1 VAGQAQVSRCG
12 SPSQERLKDALD
24 NKRFI
29 PTVMGAGPHTL
40 EAGQVI
46 AGYKLLRRLGQ
57 GALGIV
63 YLAEDVGRLQS
74 LTQTVALKLM
84 PLPQGV
90 DVAAHHKAFMRNAM
104 ASAALL
110 HPGIVTLYRA
120 GVEGPFGWLAMEAV
134 PGTDLSRYTELRR
147 LLPEPVVLRIGE
159 RLAEALAYAHAQG
172 VVHRDLKPANVLVD
186 LPAQIVKLADFGL
199 ARMSDSAQTDT
210 GVVLGTPSY
219 MAPEQIAG
227 ALPTP
232 QSDFY
237 ALGVLLFQLLTGRLP
252 HEGGSMG
259 ELLMQLARQPAPDIR
274 SLRPALPERLAAVV
288 AALLAKQ
295 PTQRLANGGE
305 LAATLRD
312 IGAGWTPDAH

>member
-1 VAGQAQVSRCG
+1 M
-12 SPSQERLKDALD
+12 D
-24 NKRFI
+24 
-29 PTVMGAGPHTL
+29 AGPHTL
-40 EAGQVI
+40 HAGQVI

-84 PLPQGV
+84 PLPQGA

-104 ASAALL
+104 AAAALL

-120 GVEGPFGWLAMEAV
+120 GVEAPFGWLAMEPV
-134 PGTDLSRYTELRR
+134 PGTDLSRYTEPRR
-147 LLPEPVVLRIGE
+147 LLPDPVVLRIVE
-159 RLAEALAYAHAQG
+159 RLAQALAYAHAQG

-186 LPAQIVKLADFGL
+186 LPAQVVKLADFGL
-199 ARMSDSAQTDT
+199 ARTPDSAQTDT

-237 ALGVLLFQLLTGRLP
+237 AVGVLLFQLLTGRLP

-259 ELLMQLARQPAPDIR
+259 ELLMQVARQPAPDIR
-274 SLRPALPERLAAVV
+274 SLRPALSAPLAGLV
-288 AALLAKQ
+288 AALLVKQ
-295 PTQRLANGGE
+295 PAQRLADGGQ
-305 LAATLRD
+305 LAAALRD
-312 IGAGWTPDAH
+312 IGAGWTPDAG

>member
-1 VAGQAQVSRCG
+1 MDSAPQSLQVG
-12 SPSQERLKDALD
+12 E
-24 NKRFI
+24 
-29 PTVMGAGPHTL
+29 
-40 EAGQVI
+40 VI

-63 YLAEDVGRLQS
+63 FLAEDVGRLQS

-84 PLPQGV
+84 PLPQGI
-90 DVAAHHKAFMRNAM
+90 DVAAHHKAFMRQAM
-104 ASAALL
+104 ASAALQ

-120 GVEGPFGWLAMEAV
+120 GVEGQYGWLAMEAV
-134 PGTDLSRYTELRR
+134 PGTDLGRYTEPRR
-147 LLPEPVVLRIGE
+147 LLPEPVVLHIGE
-159 RLAEALAYAHAQG
+159 RLALALAYAHAQG

-186 LPAQIVKLADFGL
+186 LPAQVVKLADFGL
-199 ARMSDSAQTDT
+199 ARMPDSAQTDT

-237 ALGVLLFQLLTGRLP
+237 ALGVMLFQLLTGRLP

-259 ELLMQLARQPAPDIR
+259 ELLRQLASEPAPDIHT
-274 SLRPALPERLAAVV
+274 LKPQLPEALARVV
-288 AALLAKQ
+288 AELLVKQ
-295 PTQRLANGGE
+295 PGRRLANGHQ

-312 IGAGWTPDAH
+312 IGAGWAPDAT

>member
-1 VAGQAQVSRCG
+1 M
-12 SPSQERLKDALD
+12 DA
-24 NKRFI
+24 R
-29 PTVMGAGPHTL
+29 PHAL
-40 EAGQVI
+40 QAGQVI

-57 GALGIV
+57 GALGVV

-104 ASAALL
+104 ASAALI

-120 GVEGPFGWLAMEAV
+120 GVEGQLGWLAMEPV
-134 PGTDLSRYTELRR
+134 PGTDLSRYTEPRR
-147 LLPEPVVLRIGE
+147 LLPEPVVLRIAE
-159 RLAEALAYAHAQG
+159 RLAQALAYAHAQG

-186 LPAQIVKLADFGL
+186 LPSQTVKLADFGL
-199 ARMSDSAQTDT
+199 ARAPDSAQTDT
-210 GVVLGTPSY
+210 GVILGTPSF

-232 QSDFY
+232 HSDFY
-237 ALGVLLFQLLTGRLP
+237 ALGVMLFQLLTGRLP

-259 ELLMQLARQPAPDIR
+259 ELLMQVARQPAPDIR
-274 SLRPALPERLAAVV
+274 SLRPASPERLANLV
-288 AALLAKQ
+288 AHLLVKA
-295 PTQRLANGGE
+295 PAQRLADGGE
-305 LAATLRD
+305 LAAALRD
-312 IGAGWTPDAH
+312 IGAGWPPDAT